1 MLAGPCRVRILLTA
15 TATLELFTFFFCHA
29 ALTAFQ
35 GSVAYLYLLMQ
46 RREDCPR
53 VSVCVLQSDCGWERP
68 GREQPQH
75 LPAVLSQWPLLGLR
89 PKLPY
94 LHEQPRSSDCSSDF
108 VFLNACFFSRTVN
121 SPIYTFSI
129 WVPFLITSF
138 SWGKEK
144 AEAF

>member
-53 VSVCVLQSDCGWERP
+53 VSVCKCFAERLWL
-68 GREQPQH
+68 GEAREGAAAASTSSA
-75 LPAVLSQWPLLGLR
+75 LTVTPAGSASKAPIPPRTAQ
-89 PKLPY
+89 KL
-94 LHEQPRSSDCSSDF
+94 
-108 VFLNACFFSRTVN
+108 
-121 SPIYTFSI
+121 
-129 WVPFLITSF
+129 
-138 SWGKEK
+138 
-144 AEAF
+144 

>member
-1 MLAGPCRVRILLTA
+1 MQGEDSPNSNCHFGIVYFLL
-15 TATLELFTFFFCHA
+15 LSCCSDCFSGLCGISIFTHA
-29 ALTAFQ
+29 KMWRLPKSQ
-35 GSVAYLYLLMQ
+35 CLL
-46 RREDCPR
+46 
-53 VSVCVLQSDCGWERP
+53 SVLQSDCGWERP

-108 VFLNACFFSRTVN
+108 VFLNACFFCRTVN
-121 SPIYTFSI
+121 SPIYTFSV